1 MSIKVAINGF
11 GRVGRYITRVLAK
24 ESRNIELVGINSRA
38 DSATLAHLLT
48 YDSVH
53 KTFDLPVEHEE
64 EALVIGGKR
73 VIISRV
79 TSKDSDLPWRD
90 LGVDIVLETSGQYR
104 DMKACQKHIEAGA
117 RKVILSAP
125 GKGLDATFVMGVN
138 HESYNPARHHVVS
151 NASCTTNCMAPIVN
165 VIHKAV
171 GIDRGLMNTIHAYT
185 MDQRLLDG
193 SHSDLRR
200 ARAAAMSMVPTTT
213 GAARTVG
220 EIIPELKGK
229 LDGLAIRVP
238 TPNVSLL
245 DFSAELSRNS
255 SADEINEA
263 LRAAGRKE
271 LEGILLMSDLPLVS
285 VDFTSSPYSA
295 IVDSALTNV
304 IEGRFLKVL
313 AWYDNESGFSH
324 RMVDLAC
331 YIGSKL

>member
-1 MSIKVAINGF
+1 
-11 GRVGRYITRVLAK
+11 
-24 ESRNIELVGINSRA
+24 
-38 DSATLAHLLT
+38 
-48 YDSVH
+48 
-53 KTFDLPVEHEE
+53 
-64 EALVIGGKR
+64 
-73 VIISRV
+73 
-79 TSKDSDLPWRD
+79 
-90 LGVDIVLETSGQYR
+90 
-104 DMKACQKHIEAGA
+104 
-117 RKVILSAP
+117 
-125 GKGLDATFVMGVN
+125 
-138 HESYNPARHHVVS
+138 
-151 NASCTTNCMAPIVN
+151 
-165 VIHKAV
+165 
-171 GIDRGLMNTIHAYT
+171 
-185 MDQRLLDG
+185 
-193 SHSDLRR
+193 
-200 ARAAAMSMVPTTT
+200 VPTTT

>member
-1 MSIKVAINGF
+1 MSIRVAINGF
-11 GRVGRYITRVLAK
+11 GRVGRYVTRVLAK
-24 ESRNIELVGINSRA
+24 ETRDIELVAVNSRA

-53 KTFDLPVEHEE
+53 KTFDLPVEYEE
-64 EALVIGGKR
+64 NALIVGGKR

-79 TSKDSDLPWRD
+79 TSNLSELPWSD
-90 LGVDIVLETSGQYR
+90 LGVEIVLETSGAYR
-104 DMKACQKHIEAGA
+104 DMKACQKHIEAGV

-138 HESYNPARHHVVS
+138 HETYDPAKHHVVS
-151 NASCTTNCMAPIVN
+151 NASCTTNCLAPIVS
-165 VIHKAV
+165 VLHKAV
-171 GIDRGLMNTIHAYT
+171 GINHGLMNTIHAYT

-193 SHSDLRR
+193 SHKDLRR
-200 ARAAAMSMVPTTT
+200 ARAAAMSMVPTTS

-220 EIIPELKGK
+220 EVIPALKGK

-238 TPNVSLL
+238 TPNVSIL

-255 SADEINEA
+255 SADEINEV
-263 LRAAGRKE
+263 LREAGRKG
-271 LEGILLMSDLPLVS
+271 LEGILFMSDLPLVS

-304 IEGRFLKVL
+304 IQGRFLKVL

-331 YIGSKL
+331 YMGSKL